1 MNAIFINRVQEYF
14 FVRLCLERWK
24 TSYDTGDQNQQKMK
38 MLQKQM
44 KIDLALW
51 IKVRRVDFLRRLVG
65 KFKNLLT
72 GAMGNVVHVPPTW

>member
-1 MNAIFINRVQEYF
+1 LKIIELKSQINNYKKNKDET
-14 FVRLCLERWK
+14 EIK
-24 TSYDTGDQNQQKMK
+24 ESK
-38 MLQKQM
+38 
-44 KIDLALW
+44 DLAHW